1 LFHPSVG
8 RYIGALLLIKI
19 PPSFVKIY
27 QWFTKKNWWSM
38 RIIFIPWKRQQ
49 ICLSQTSQAS
59 QVDDHATATDRP
71 LGSPR
76 GQDSR
81 TPYSAD
87 K

>member
-1 LFHPSVG
+1 
-8 RYIGALLLIKI
+8 
-19 PPSFVKIY
+19 
-27 QWFTKKNWWSM
+27 M

-76 GQDSR
+76 GQDSH